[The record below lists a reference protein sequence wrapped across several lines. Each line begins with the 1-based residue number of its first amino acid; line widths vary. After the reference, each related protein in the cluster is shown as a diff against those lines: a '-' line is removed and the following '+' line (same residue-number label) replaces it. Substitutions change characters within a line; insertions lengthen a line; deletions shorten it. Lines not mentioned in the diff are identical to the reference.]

1 MFTKAMKT
9 REQIEAMSD
18 EERRIKTAELCF
30 PEFPVF
36 KQGNELRHQYP
47 ENRTGPVYSYPT
59 DLNAMH
65 GAELWLKERND
76 FLYGEF
82 CDLLYDNGGYSATA
96 RQRNTAF
103 LMVML

>member
-1 MFTKAMKT
+1 
-9 REQIEAMSD
+9 
-18 EERRIKTAELCF
+18 
-30 PEFPVF
+30 
-36 KQGNELRHQYP
+36 
-47 ENRTGPVYSYPT
+47 
-59 DLNAMH
+59 MH